1 MINNYSC
8 NSNFFK
14 YLFLFIYLFGCTG
27 MQVLVAACGIF
38 DLCCGMQDLQL
49 RHGGS
54 SSLARD
60 GTQAP
65 YIQS

>member
-8 NSNFFK
+8 NSNFFNI
-14 YLFLFIYLFGCTG
+14 YFYLFGCTG

-49 RHGGS
+49 WPVGS